1 MCRLPVTL
9 GGGRTIENGGV
20 SLRSVARK
28 TPRSSHSRAQRVST
42 GPGSY
47 GLSSTGSRSVAA
59 RAVTGNP
66 PLRAAQWRASAW
78 RYHNG
83 SPSGQGRRAFEQLLS
98 PLLHETIE
106 LLADDRLRELRHDFP
121 RDLLDDF
128 ARRLRK
134 RFAQE
139 RFASVPALL
148 RGRHDGKRR
157 LGGGRNGSKLR
168 RLRTLVGEIVVQEDF
183 FLYFRGHSLL
193 PGRRLGRRRAQ
204 SGRRRFRR
212 GGRTRPWCGRAPA
225 GGRRRRR
232 PGRLCSGRAG

>member
-1 MCRLPVTL
+1 MCKLPVTL
-9 GGGRTIENGGV
+9 GGGRTMEKGGF

-28 TPRSSHSRAQRVST
+28 KPRSSHSRAHRVST

-59 RAVTGNP
+59 RAVTGDP
-66 PLRAAQWRASAW
+66 PLRAAKWRATAW

-83 SPSGQGRRAFEQLLS
+83 SPSGQGRRAFGELLS

-139 RFASVPALL
+139 RFASIPALL

-168 RLRTLVGEIVVQEDF
+168 RLRRLRRGDRVPGGF
-183 FLYFRGHSLL
+183 FLYFRPPTPLS
-193 PGRRLGRRRAQ
+193 
-204 SGRRRFRR
+204 
-212 GGRTRPWCGRAPA
+212 
-225 GGRRRRR
+225 
-232 PGRLCSGRAG
+232 